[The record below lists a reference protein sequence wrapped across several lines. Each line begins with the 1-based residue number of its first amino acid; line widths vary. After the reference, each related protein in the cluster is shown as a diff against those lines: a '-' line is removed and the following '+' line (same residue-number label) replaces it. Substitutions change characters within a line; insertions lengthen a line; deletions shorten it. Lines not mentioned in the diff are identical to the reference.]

1 MANKDKTKWN
11 NKYTNT
17 PKLLEDR
24 EPSIKLINLLK
35 DVKGNYALDIA
46 CGAGKNSIFL
56 AKNDFIVDSMDI
68 SDVALKNLAKKS
80 YKNINTIQIDLE
92 EEFSPKENFY
102 NLIVQTNFLDR
113 TIIPKM
119 IKALKKDGIL
129 FIETYMEHESNEKT
143 PSNPDFLLK
152 KEELKNIF
160 KDGFEILDYDE
171 FDNEP
176 FELYRMRK
184 QSIIARKI
192 F

>member
-1 MANKDKTKWN
+1 MSNKDKEKWD

-24 EPSIKLINLLK
+24 EPSFKLIDLLK

-56 AKNDFIVDSMDI
+56 AKNNFIVDSMDI
-68 SDVALKNLAKKS
+68 SDIALKNLMNKG
-80 YKNINTIQIDLE
+80 YENINTIQIDLE

-102 NLIVQTNFLDR
+102 DLIVQTNFLDR
-113 TIIPKM
+113 KIIPKM
-119 IKALKKDGIL
+119 IKALKKEAIL
-129 FIETYMEHESNEKT
+129 FIENYMEHKDNEKA

-152 KEELKNIF
+152 KDELKKIF
-160 KDGFEILDYDE
+160 KKGFEVIDYDE

-176 FELYRMRK
+176 FELYKMRK
-184 QSIIARKI
+184 QSIIVKKL